1 MKEKEKDNVFRKSQS
16 IRKIDRQD
24 KRLKVDDFKDLNG
37 VLREIQL
44 RIQTKVSHDIFMGFV
59 KDFEEKL

>member
-16 IRKIDRQD
+16 IRKIDRLD

-37 VLREIQL
+37 VLREI
-44 RIQTKVSHDIFMGFV
+44 
-59 KDFEEKL
+59 